1 MAKIGFLL
9 TEGPWQ
15 TENYKVF
22 TKLASA
28 ALDGGHEVMVFW
40 YLDGVYN
47 AIKHQKFPGVEED
60 ELPVSGM
67 KKVVEKGA
75 KITACG
81 ICVNGRG
88 LQGGKE
94 FIEGVPVG
102 GLPDFADIMGE
113 VDRLITL

>member
-1 MAKIGFLL
+1 MAKIGILL

-22 TKLASA
+22 TKLAEA
-28 ALDGGHEVMVFW
+28 ALEKGHEVHSFW

-47 AIKHQKFPGVEED
+47 PIKHQKFPGVD
-60 ELPVSGM
+60 DKDLPVSGM
-67 KKVVEKGA
+67 KRLVEKGA
-75 KITACG
+75 KIICCG

-88 LQGGKE
+88 LQQGKE
-94 FIEGVPVG
+94 YIDGVKVG

-113 VDRLITL
+113 CDTLVTL

>member
-15 TENYKVF
+15 TENYKMF

-28 ALDGGHEVMVFW
+28 ALDKGHEVQAFW

-47 AIKHQKFPGVEED
+47 PIKHQKFPGVED
-60 ELPVSGM
+60 NELPVFGM
-67 KKVVEKGA
+67 KEVVAKGA
-75 KITACG
+75 KIICCG

-88 LQGGKE
+88 LQGGQE
-94 FIEGVPVG
+94 FIEGIPVG

-113 VDRLITL
+113 VDTLITL

>member
-1 MAKIGFLL
+1 M
-9 TEGPWQ
+9 P
-15 TENYKVF
+15 VF
-22 TKLASA
+22 
-28 ALDGGHEVMVFW
+28 
-40 YLDGVYN
+40 
-47 AIKHQKFPGVEED
+47 
-60 ELPVSGM
+60 GM
-67 KKVVEKGA
+67 KKVVAKGGY
-75 KITACG
+75 IIACG

>member
-1 MAKIGFLL
+1 MASIGFLL

-28 ALDGGHEVMVFW
+28 ALDKGHEVQAFW

-47 AIKHQKFPGVEED
+47 PIKHQKFPGVED
-60 ELPVSGM
+60 NELPIFGM
-67 KKVVEKGA
+67 KEVVAKGG
-75 KITACG
+75 KIICCG

-88 LQGGKE
+88 LQGGQE
-94 FIEGVPVG
+94 FIEGIPVG

-113 VDRLITL
+113 VDTLITL

>member
-22 TKLASA
+22 TKFATA
-28 ALDGGHEVMVFW
+28 AMDKGHEVQAFW

-47 AIKHQKFPGVEED
+47 PIKHQQFPGTEE
-60 ELPVSGM
+60 ENLPISGM
-67 KKVVEKGA
+67 KVVVGKGA
-75 KITACG
+75 QIVACG

-94 FIEGVPVG
+94 FIEGVRVG
-102 GLPDFADIMGE
+102 GLPDFAELMGE
-113 VDRLITL
+113 VDTLVTL

>member
-1 MAKIGFLL
+1 MAKIGMLL

-22 TKLASA
+22 TKLAEA
-28 ALDGGHEVMVFW
+28 ALDKGHEVQAFW

-47 AIKHQKFPGVEED
+47 PIKHQKFPGTSEEN
-60 ELPVSGM
+60 LPVSGM
-67 KKVVEKGA
+67 KRLLQKGA
-75 KITACG
+75 KIIACG

-88 LQGGKE
+88 LQDGKE
-94 FIEGVPVG
+94 FIDGVKVG

-113 VDRLITL
+113 VDRLVTL

>member
-1 MAKIGFLL
+1 MAKIGMLL

-28 ALDGGHEVMVFW
+28 ALEKGHEVEAFW

-47 AIKHQKFPGVEED
+47 PVKHQTFPGTDEEN
-60 ELPVSGM
+60 LPVSGM
-67 KKVVEKGA
+67 KKIVAQGA
-75 KITACG
+75 KIICCG

-88 LQGGKE
+88 LQNGKD
-94 FIEGVPVG
+94 FIEGIPVG

-113 VDRLITL
+113 ADVLITL

>member
-1 MAKIGFLL
+1 MAMIGMLL

-15 TENYKVF
+15 SENYKVF
-22 TKLASA
+22 AKIAEA
-28 ALDGGHEVMVFW
+28 ALDKGHEVKAFW

-47 AIKHQKFPGVEED
+47 AIKHQKFPGTTEEN
-60 ELPVSGM
+60 LPVSGM
-67 KKVVEKGA
+67 KRVVEKGA

-88 LQGGKE
+88 LEGGKE
-94 FIEGVPVG
+94 FIEGVKVG

-113 VDRLITL
+113 CDTLVTL

>member
-1 MAKIGFLL
+1 MKIGFLL

-15 TENYKVF
+15 SENYDIFAKM
-22 TKLASA
+22 ANA
-28 ALDGGHEVMVFW
+28 ALDKGHEVQSFW

-47 AIKHQKFPGVEED
+47 AIKHQKFPGTTED
-60 ELPVSGM
+60 NLPVSKM
-67 KKVVEKGA
+67 IKVVEKGA
-75 KITACG
+75 EVVCCG

-94 FIEGVPVG
+94 YFEGVRVG

-113 VDRLITL
+113 CDRLITL